1 MPRAVQSGTDGVAS
15 RRARGALIIGS
26 TASNAVFSLSVQ
38 LLGLVTL
45 APSAFGVFSL
55 QYLVFAL
62 GVSVSLSTVSEPWLR
77 TDLAKGHRSS
87 WPDYSN
93 ALIYL
98 SVATAVATAILS
110 LIVPGLAMVAAT
122 GAVAAGANVYRSGA
136 RYHQVRTGRWRIVLT
151 ADVLGVVVTVAVWA
165 ALFFATDLDRLLV
178 LSLAWMFG
186 GLAAAAAAQRPSLR
200 GPGSVLVWFRLHR
213 EHIIPLLKDSSLM
226 DVGSIATP
234 FAVAPLLGLADF
246 GVYRA
251 VSNVAA
257 PVRLVLNPLRPV
269 LAGAPL
275 PTFRSIRRVVLV
287 VALSIGFGAAAAVAL
302 LIIGSLDIQ
311 LGSLTALT
319 EYAIPTGLFVSANF
333 LTLFYYM
340 IARAHLTGNALLAGR
355 IVQTILAILL
365 PITGALVA
373 QLNGAIWFYA
383 VGTALGGVFWVVIV
397 LRGRSSP
404 TAELPAED
412 EPLP

>member
-1 MPRAVQSGTDGVAS
+1 MIVA
-15 RRARGALIIGS
+15 S
-26 TASNAVFSLSVQ
+26 TASNAVFSLAVQ

-62 GVSVSLSTVSEPWLR
+62 GVSVGLSTVSEPWLR
-77 TDLAKGHRSS
+77 TDLMKGHRSS
-87 WPDYSN
+87 WPDYSS
-93 ALIYL
+93 ALLYL
-98 SVATAVATAILS
+98 SAATAVVTLVLS
-110 LIVPGLAMVAAT
+110 MIVPGLEVVAVT
-122 GAVAAGANVYRSGA
+122 GAIAAGAGVYRSGA
-136 RYHQVRTGRWRIVLT
+136 RYHQVRTERWRLVLA
-151 ADVLGVVVTVAVWA
+151 ADAIGVFVTVVVWA
-165 ALFFATDLDRLLV
+165 ALFFATDLDRLLT
-178 LSLAWMFG
+178 LSLSWMIG
-186 GLAAAAAAQRPSLR
+186 GLAAAAVAQRPTLQR
-200 GPGSVLVWFRLHR
+200 PRALVVWYRRHR
-213 EHIIPLLKDSSLM
+213 EHIVPLLKDSSLM

-275 PTFRSIRRVVLV
+275 PTFRSVRRIVLV

-302 LIIGSLDIQ
+302 LIIGSLDIE

-340 IARAHLTGNALLAGR
+340 IARAHLSGNALLAGR
-355 IVQTILAILL
+355 IVQTVFAIVL
-365 PITGALVA
+365 PISGALAA
-373 QLNGAIWFYA
+373 QLSGAIWFYA
-383 VGTALGGVFWVVIV
+383 VGTALSGVFWVIVVI
-397 LRGRSSP
+397 RGRTSP
-404 TAELPAED
+404 AADLTSEDDLLP
-412 EPLP
+412 